1 MQSDYASLSTY
12 YKNQS
17 EGFEYSSQYN
27 VGKFDIVKYNDGFKF
42 QIINI
47 DSSISSM
54 PTQPAGIISAPN
66 DGQLILNADKLPN
79 NFEIKSFDIFN
90 NENGVWIH
98 NTNPIAASYTNS
110 TSASTN
116 RYIHYDNVNKLIYIG
131 SVPTTNTT
139 LPAPPQINLQASVFK
154 VTRTAAPTVVVSN
167 DNKIVGKAFARVY
180 ITW

>member
-1 MQSDYASLSTY
+1 MHSNYASLSTY

-17 EGFEYSSQYN
+17 EEGFEYSSDYN

-54 PTQPAGIISAPN
+54 PIQPAGIISAPN
-66 DGQLILNADKLPN
+66 DGRLILKADNLPN

-90 NENGVWIH
+90 NENGVWVH
-98 NTNPIAASYTNS
+98 NTNPIAASYSNPTPATQS
-110 TSASTN
+110 

-131 SVPTTNTT
+131 GVPNNTT
-139 LPAPPQINLQASVFK
+139 LSAPPQINLQASVFK

-167 DNKIVGKAFARVY
+167 NKIVGNAFARVY